1 MTYTESEKSLIREMM
16 NSMLESGAEESANVI
31 SSTTKPI
38 IGEPKIRKEHIIIT
52 IKRETDETG
61 ID

>member
-1 MTYTESEKSLIREMM
+1 MIYTESEKSLIKEMM
-16 NSMLESGAEESANVI
+16 NSMLESGAEESTNVI
-31 SSTTKPI
+31 SSTNRPI
-38 IGEPKIRKEHIIIT
+38 IGEPKIRKEQIIIT